1 MAELFINNK
10 SQGILQ
16 LDWQGWAEWKVTFS
30 PGNLTATALSSDKQV
45 FASHTVLTA
54 GPAVKIIAHVDV
66 PSEETQTGSALVLD
80 GQDAGMVRAAIV
92 DSAGR
97 VVPSASH
104 NVSFRVV
111 SGPGRII
118 GVGNGNP
125 TCHEPNHAS
134 WRSAYHGLARAIVQV
149 TEDHAS
155 PEQHRRRLLQIDTEG
170 GVRTHIVLP
179 GMHAGA
185 ADNIVV
191 EASAPGLGSSMVTIP
206 VTDDM
211 ENHSVLAVAEKS
223 MN

>member
-1 MAELFINNK
+1 M
-10 SQGILQ
+10 Q
-16 LDWQGWAEWKVTFS
+16 
-30 PGNLTATALSSDKQV
+30 P
-45 FASHTVLTA
+45 
-54 GPAVKIIAHVDV
+54 
-66 PSEETQTGSALVLD
+66 
-80 GQDAGMVRAAIV
+80 
-92 DSAGR
+92 
-97 VVPSASH
+97 
-104 NVSFRVV
+104 
-111 SGPGRII
+111 II

-155 PEQHRRRLLQIDTEG
+155 PEQHRHRLLQIDTEG
-170 GVRTHIVLP
+170 GVRTRIVLP
-179 GMHAGA
+179 GIHAEA

-191 EASAPGLGSSMVTIP
+191 EASAPGLGSSTVTIP